1 MHKRDR
7 AIDRWLKREE
17 LLGCCETEFEKEYT
31 LTNLRQDFLD
41 AFRQTFYIAHHTRG
55 SGVKYPSDE
64 IMRKHLGLS
73 PKH

>member
-17 LLGCCETEFEKEYT
+17 LLGCCETEFEKEHT

-41 AFRQTFYIAHHTRG
+41 ASKQTFYIAHHTRG

-64 IMRKHLGLS
+64 IMRKHLKLT